1 MWLCIMCEIDKH
13 IQYAFTQVVVW
24 IIEKHRALR
33 HKNTGVK
40 TLLWGGCFGIYN
52 PRYLHYHFLNV
63 PPSWKT
69 NKKNSLNRI
78 LLNAFLCYF
87 FTLMPPYLQ
96 AWVSIM
102 YSICRSSVYSKNF
115 FLSQDKPQFHHL
127 SNGNTNEYEDKSVKR
142 IKKPQEEKSPRH
154 TSDPYTT
161 ISFLIFLLFPLL
173 PSMPQTP

>member
-13 IQYAFTQVVVW
+13 IEYAFTQVVVW

-69 NKKNSLNRI
+69 NKKTQIEFCSMLFYVISSL
-78 LLNAFLCYF
+78 
-87 FTLMPPYLQ
+87 
-96 AWVSIM
+96 
-102 YSICRSSVYSKNF
+102 
-115 FLSQDKPQFHHL
+115 
-127 SNGNTNEYEDKSVKR
+127 
-142 IKKPQEEKSPRH
+142 
-154 TSDPYTT
+154 
-161 ISFLIFLLFPLL
+161 
-173 PSMPQTP
+173 